1 MGRWQQPRRWR
12 TGLLHDHQV
21 PRHPVVEPA
30 PGSAPCSEQSSSL
43 NHEVP
48 HSLAQKCYS
57 ERPAVG
63 YAVTP
68 LPSDDNAEVV
78 PPSLLDS
85 GRVTPFRP
93 FDTEGDVQSQTSSA
107 THSLN
112 ASLDNPELTASA
124 QSVPLT
130 GPMDVQATVG
140 SSYTV
145 FIVAPFLLCC
155 ARGSCPKEMILT
167 HFLLLSE
174 TVRVF

>member
-1 MGRWQQPRRWR
+1 MTTRSRDI
-12 TGLLHDHQV
+12 LLSNLHRAV
-21 PRHPVVEPA
+21 P
-30 PGSAPCSEQSSSL
+30 PGSEQSSSL

-112 ASLDNPELTASA
+112 ASLDNPEVCVHGLTMHCIRVCLHPA
-124 QSVPLT
+124 Q
-130 GPMDVQATVG
+130 
-140 SSYTV
+140 
-145 FIVAPFLLCC
+145 
-155 ARGSCPKEMILT
+155 
-167 HFLLLSE
+167 
-174 TVRVF
+174 